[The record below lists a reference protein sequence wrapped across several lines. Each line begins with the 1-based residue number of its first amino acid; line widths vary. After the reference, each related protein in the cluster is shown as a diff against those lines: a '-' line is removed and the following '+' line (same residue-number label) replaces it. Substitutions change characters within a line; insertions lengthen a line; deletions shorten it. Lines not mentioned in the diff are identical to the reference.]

1 MSITTITSKGQ
12 VTIPKDIRDA
22 LGLGQ
27 GDKVLFS
34 VETDHVVLTPL
45 PRGRL
50 GDLYASLPASR
61 PYPGHEA
68 IRQELQSEL
77 GERIERGDE

>member
-1 MSITTITSKGQ
+1 MNITTITSKGQ
-12 VTIPKDIRDA
+12 VTIPKNIRDA
-22 LGLGQ
+22 LRLGQ

-45 PRGRL
+45 PSGRL
-50 GDLYASLPASR
+50 DDLYASLPARR
-61 PYPGHEA
+61 PYPGQEA